1 MRIAVRTQSRDWVEK
16 LRTLKIVQFV
26 YSIHARIQH
35 YHCINWLMS
44 NCFLW
49 HWLLSLF
56 AFSIHQMSPT
66 AIKIALTQSIA
77 TTIHFHWLRVSLA
90 VNHMHIIASQNCTL
104 CNPNMC
110 NIIAQS
116 WDHLHNPKNGVHNK
130 DSKSALHNSRLCKF
144 LDCAEHA
151 YLEPYLCDL
160 LNTESGLIPGKR
172 VICWGEELWGG
183 DRLVWY
189 LTQFRE

>member
-1 MRIAVRTQSRDWVEK
+1 MALAAQLV
-16 LRTLKIVQFV
+16 
-26 YSIHARIQH
+26 
-35 YHCINWLMS
+35 
-44 NCFLW
+44 CFL
-49 HWLLSLF
+49 HPSNVPYCCKN
-56 AFSIHQMSPT
+56 SSYTVNSSRI
-66 AIKIALTQSIA
+66 

-90 VNHMHIIASQNCTL
+90 VNHMHIIASRNCTL
-104 CNPNMC
+104 CNPNIVQDYC
-110 NIIAQS
+110 TILRPFAQS
-116 WDHLHNPKNGVHNK
+116 WDHLHNPKNGVHYK